1 MRLDIKALGFTFGIA
16 WGGAIFFVGIA
27 NLIWL
32 DYGSAFLELLAS
44 VYPGYA
50 ATSSFAQ
57 VIIGTLYGF
66 ADGFIG
72 GLILAWIYNFMAPAP
87 TTATSA

>member
-16 WGGAIFFVGIA
+16 WGGAMLFVGIA
-27 NLIWL
+27 NLMWL
-32 DYGSAFLELLAS
+32 DYGSGFLELVAS
-44 VYPGYA
+44 LYPGYA
-50 ATSSFAQ
+50 ATASIGQ

-72 GLILAWIYNFMAPAP
+72 GLILAWIYNVMAPAP